1 MISVRDLTFSY
12 DAKPVLEHLSFS
24 VPEGGLTALLGCNG
38 TGKTTLFRCMLGIQP
53 HYSGEIDLDGRELRQ
68 YSASQLASKIAYIP
82 QNHYPAFNYSVL
94 DMVLMGTTQQLRAF
108 ASPGPKQIRLAEE
121 AMARLGISALS
132 YRDYMHLSGG
142 EKQLVLIARA
152 LAQQAPILLM
162 DEPTASLDF
171 GNQLR
176 VMDQVRQLSHSGYTV
191 VMSTHNPQHAL
202 SYCDRV
208 LALKSGRVQADGTPE
223 DVIDEALMEA
233 LYGVSVQFED
243 TLCGRIIMAASGHK

>member
-1 MISVRDLTFSY
+1 
-12 DAKPVLEHLSFS
+12 
-24 VPEGGLTALLGCNG
+24 
-38 TGKTTLFRCMLGIQP
+38 
-53 HYSGEIDLDGRELRQ
+53 
-68 YSASQLASKIAYIP
+68 
-82 QNHYPAFNYSVL
+82 
-94 DMVLMGTTQQLRAF
+94 MVLMGTPQQLRAF

-243 TLCGRIIMAASGHK
+243 ISCGRIIMAASGHK